1 MEWTENEILRPINID
16 TLTKGEVVPT
26 AGLKSNCALMSSN
39 YCGGVNTTDAA
50 FAETADF
57 APAERDAGPSVF
69 ATTHW
74 SVVLTAGRN
83 DTTRANEALGRLC
96 QMYWY
101 PLYVYVRRRGHAAAD
116 AQDLT
121 QEFFARLLENRW
133 LDQADPQRG
142 RFRSFLL
149 AALKH
154 FLANEWQKA
163 RAQKRG
169 GGLVLVYLDDD
180 SAEHRYA
187 LEPATESTPESLY
200 ERRWALALL
209 EGVLLRLDNEY
220 RLEGKGE
227 LFDALKSSLTV
238 NRSTVAYPDLA
249 AKLGLAEGAVRVAVH
264 RLRKRYRQLLRAEV
278 AHTVSSPDEVDEEM
292 HYLFQVLS
300 RS

>member
-1 MEWTENEILRPINID
+1 
-16 TLTKGEVVPT
+16 
-26 AGLKSNCALMSSN
+26 
-39 YCGGVNTTDAA
+39 VNTADSSCADA
-50 FAETADF
+50 EDF
-57 APAERDAGPSVF
+57 APAERDPGPAVF

-83 DTTRANEALGRLC
+83 DTTRANKALSRLC

-101 PLYVYVRRRGHAAAD
+101 PLYVYVRRCGQAAAE

-149 AALKH
+149 SAMKH
-154 FLANEWQKA
+154 FLTNEWHKA
-163 RAQKRG
+163 HTQKRG
-169 GGLVLVYLDDD
+169 GGLVLISLDDD

-209 EGVLLRLDNEY
+209 EGVLLHLENAY

-238 NRSTVAYPDLA
+238 NQRTRAYPDLA

-278 AHTVSSPDEVDEEM
+278 AHTVSSSDEVDEEM
-292 HYLFQVLS
+292 RYLFLVLS